1 MSAILLRSPA
11 FRNRFTFAHP
21 ARPVRHAHARR
32 ICGRHIRRLTR
43 GRASRRDE
51 NRHDSCDTRR
61 VEPIKDQ
68 SASSDAPESKW

>member
-21 ARPVRHAHARR
+21 AGAPRSRSSHLWATYSETDAGP
-32 ICGRHIRRLTR
+32 RL
-43 GRASRRDE
+43 RRDE
-51 NRHDSCDTRR
+51 NRHDVCDTRR

-68 SASSDAPESKW
+68 SAVFDAPES